1 MKTRQDKPDKTN
13 AVIKK
18 TYSLVSR
25 LLAALFGAVL
35 FAIIVPVSYWL
46 IFDGMPT
53 ESFLTGIATLIVA
66 GLVIGAVLG
75 ALFPRFFGFVF
86 EIFIDDV

>member
-1 MKTRQDKPDKTN
+1 M
-13 AVIKK
+13 IKK

-25 LLAALFGAVL
+25 LLAALFGAIL

-53 ESFLTGIATLIVA
+53 ESLLREIYPNGGVDKITR
-66 GLVIGAVLG
+66 LG
-75 ALFPRFFGFVF
+75 QYKR
-86 EIFIDDV
+86 

>member
-1 MKTRQDKPDKTN
+1 MSAPEKTN
-13 AVIKK
+13 TVIKK

-35 FAIIVPVSYWL
+35 FAIIVPLSYWL
-46 IFDGMPT
+46 IFESIPT
-53 ESFLTGIATLIVA
+53 ESFLRGIATLVVA

-75 ALFPRFFGFVF
+75 ALFPRFFGFIF
-86 EIFIDDV
+86 ESFVDEI

>member
-35 FAIIVPVSYWL
+35 FAIIVPVLYWL
-46 IFDGMPT
+46 IFDSIPT
-53 ESFLTGIATLIVA
+53 ESLLREIYPNGGVDKIIR
-66 GLVIGAVLG
+66 LG
-75 ALFPRFFGFVF
+75 QYKR
-86 EIFIDDV
+86 

>member
-1 MKTRQDKPDKTN
+1 M
-13 AVIKK
+13 IKK

-53 ESFLTGIATLIVA
+53 ESFLTGIAILA
-66 GLVIGAVLG
+66 GSGLVIGAVLG
-75 ALFPRFFGFVF
+75 VLFPRFFGFIF
-86 EIFIDDV
+86 ESFVDEI

>member
-1 MKTRQDKPDKTN
+1 M
-13 AVIKK
+13 IKK

-75 ALFPRFFGFVF
+75 VLFPRFFGFIF
-86 EIFIDDV
+86 ESFVDEI